1 MTIGPFKLGF
11 RTLKTALAVMTCI
24 LLFHLFDRPSSPMIA
39 CLASVFSMREDMP
52 STVSFGMHRILSNL
66 LGGALALVYFYV
78 YLFFNH
84 AFWVELL
91 VLPLLVTIIIMLSD
105 KLNLNAG
112 IIGAC
117 ATLFIIV
124 LTVPETESFLYALAR
139 IMDTIIGTVVA
150 LLINRFIAPPKAKDT
165 LSHQSELEKQL
176 QYLTETSQKQE
187 QHLLALEKE
196 LASYRKKEK
205 KLKS

>member
-11 RTLKTALAVMTCI
+11 RTIKTALAVMTCI

-52 STVSFGMHRILSNL
+52 STVSFGLHRILSNL
-66 LGGALALVYFYV
+66 LGGALALVYFYI

-91 VLPLLVTIIIMLSD
+91 ILPLLVTFIIMLSD
-105 KLNLNAG
+105 RLNLNAG

-124 LTVPETESFLYALAR
+124 LTVPETETFLYALAR
-139 IMDTIIGTVVA
+139 IMDTTIGTVVA
-150 LLINRFIAPPKAKDT
+150 LLINRLIAPPKSKDS
-165 LSHQSELEKQL
+165 LPPQPDLAQQLKLLE
-176 QYLTETSQKQE
+176 ETSRKQE
-187 QHLLALEKE
+187 QQLLALKKEVAYYKEKE
-196 LASYRKKEK
+196 LKN
-205 KLKS
+205 

>member
-11 RTLKTALAVMTCI
+11 RTIKTALAVMTCI

-52 STVSFGMHRILSNL
+52 STVSFGLHRILSNL
-66 LGGALALVYFYV
+66 LGGALALVYFYI

-91 VLPLLVTIIIMLSD
+91 ILPLLVTFIIMLSD
-105 KLNLNAG
+105 RLNLNAG

-124 LTVPETESFLYALAR
+124 LTVPETETFLYALAR
-139 IMDTIIGTVVA
+139 IMDTTIGTVVA
-150 LLINRFIAPPKAKDT
+150 LLINRLIAPPKSKDS
-165 LSHQSELEKQL
+165 LPLQPDLAQQLKLLE
-176 QYLTETSQKQE
+176 ETSRKQE
-187 QHLLALEKE
+187 QQLLALKKEVAYYKEKE
-196 LASYRKKEK
+196 LKN
-205 KLKS
+205 